1 MNRQIIHQSERWVE
15 LIHDRS
21 SRKVSWKLDFCSNIT
36 RQPYLDKQNTILFRL
51 ESCPIKRT
59 KAKTLHAH
67 HPTFLKTKKE
77 PTQSRQKSTSHLPEM
92 PCKNVFLNL
101 SRTGGKSV
109 YHFRLPSVTSKE
121 GVHTVIESHPRFQ
134 YIGSKNRAF
143 TQT

>member
-1 MNRQIIHQSERWVE
+1 MNRQITHQSERWVE

-101 SRTGGKSV
+101 SRTGGESV
-109 YHFRLPSVTSKE
+109 YHFRLPSVTSKKAC
-121 GVHTVIESHPRFQ
+121 TPR
-134 YIGSKNRAF
+134 
-143 TQT
+143 

>member
-1 MNRQIIHQSERWVE
+1 MPMNRQITHQSERWVE

-36 RQPYLDKQNTILFRL
+36 RLPYPDKQNTLLFCL
-51 ESCPIKRT
+51 ESYSIKRRI
-59 KAKTLHAH
+59 AKTLHAH

-109 YHFRLPSVTSKE
+109 YHFRLPSVTS
-121 GVHTVIESHPRFQ
+121 
-134 YIGSKNRAF
+134 
-143 TQT
+143 